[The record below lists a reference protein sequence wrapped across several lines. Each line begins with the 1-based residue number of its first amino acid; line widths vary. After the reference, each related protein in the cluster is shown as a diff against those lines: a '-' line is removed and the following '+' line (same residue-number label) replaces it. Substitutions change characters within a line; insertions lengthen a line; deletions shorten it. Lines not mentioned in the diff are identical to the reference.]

1 MSMAAKNT
9 IKMISID
16 DKTITT
22 DLDRAGYR
30 KMGVFVRPA
39 ANYEECSRLLKKEE
53 QIDLIVI
60 NMDYKA
66 VDAVNV
72 TKHLKAQERFRT
84 IPVVITSVQT
94 AAKVRNA
101 ALEAGADLFVEQP
114 LPRQYF
120 VEKLKQLLEQRT
132 RTTERVDVPGEV
144 KFLYE
149 DAEQACPI
157 GDLSIS
163 GILLSTNAE
172 LDSGMMLTLEFELPG
187 NKKPIRVEGEVVRTI
202 RFNAKH
208 PERAAGIGIR
218 FVNFHGDSQKRLE
231 KYIEKSAHSDTQ
243 MAYYL

>member
-1 MSMAAKNT
+1 
-9 IKMISID
+9 MISID
-16 DKTITT
+16 DKTVTT

-39 ANYEECSRLLKKEE
+39 ANYDECSRILANDDK
-53 QIDLIVI
+53 IDLIVI

-72 TKHLKAQERFRT
+72 TKHLKAQEEYRN

-120 VEKLKQLLEQRT
+120 VEKLKQLLEHKT
-132 RTTERVDVPGEV
+132 RSTERVDVPGEV
-144 KFLYE
+144 KFAYNSS
-149 DAEQACPI
+149 EQSCPI

-163 GILLSTNAE
+163 GILLSTDAE
-172 LDSGMMLTLEFELPG
+172 LESGMLLTLEFELPG
-187 NKKPIRVEGEVVRTI
+187 NKKPIKVDGEVVRTI

-208 PERAAGIGIR
+208 PERKAGIGIR
-218 FVNFHGDSQKRLE
+218 FTNFYGDSQKRLE

-243 MAYYL
+243 MGYYL

>member
-1 MSMAAKNT
+1 MAAQNT

-16 DKTITT
+16 DKTLTT

-30 KMGVFVRPA
+30 KMGVYVRPA
-39 ANYEECSRLLKKEE
+39 ANYEECSRLLASGEK
-53 QIDLIVI
+53 IDLIVI

-72 TKHLKAQERFRT
+72 TKHLKMQEAFRS
-84 IPVVITSVQT
+84 IPIVITSVQT

-101 ALEAGADLFVEQP
+101 ALDAGADLFVEQP

-120 VEKLKQLLEQRT
+120 VEKLKQLLEHKT
-132 RTTERVDVPGEV
+132 RTTERVGLHGEA
-144 KFLYE
+144 KFRYGS
-149 DAEQACPI
+149 AEQSCPI

-163 GILLSTNAE
+163 GILLSTDVE
-172 LDSGMMLTLEFELPG
+172 LESGTRLSLEFELPG
-187 NKKPIRVEGEVVRTI
+187 NKKPIRVDGEVVRTI
-202 RFNAKH
+202 RFNSKH

-218 FVNFHGDSQKRLE
+218 FVQFHGDSEKRLE
-231 KYIEKSAHSDTQ
+231 KYIEKSAHGDAE

>member
-1 MSMAAKNT
+1 MAVQNT

-30 KMGVFVRPA
+30 KMGVYVRPA
-39 ANYEECSRLLKKEE
+39 ANYEECSRLLRGTEK
-53 QIDLIVI
+53 IDLIVI
-60 NMDYKA
+60 NMDYKV
-66 VDAVNV
+66 VDAVQV
-72 TKHLKAQERFRT
+72 TKHLKSNDLFKN

-120 VEKLKQLLEQRT
+120 VEKLKQLLEHKT
-132 RTTERVDVPGEV
+132 RSTERVDIHGEAR
-144 KFLYE
+144 FRCNNQ
-149 DAEQACPI
+149 EQSCPI

-172 LDSGMMLTLEFELPG
+172 LDNGMPISLEFALPG
-187 NKKPIRVEGEVVRTI
+187 DRKPLRIDGEVVRTI
-202 RFNAKH
+202 RFNDKH
-208 PERAAGIGIR
+208 PDRLAGVGVR
-218 FVNFHGDSQKRLE
+218 FQRFHGDAQKRLE
-231 KYIEKSAHSDTQ
+231 KYIEESAHDDAQ
-243 MAYYL
+243 MSYYL